1 MECRQKETFINLVN
15 LMPSVEDL
23 QVSRDM
29 DNAIQFLYLDGNSDV
44 VDISLDATK
53 ITVKDEHAGTTKL
66 QYSFAAGEHEDGE
79 NGVDEINITTAEINA
94 AVTPADDSKKW
105 VYEIRRIRPSGQE
118 YVHLTGNFIIQP
130 AVGR

>member
-1 MECRQKETFINLVN
+1 MGCGSNSTGINLVN

-29 DNAIQFLYLDGNSDV
+29 DNTIQFLYLDGNNDV

-53 ITVKDEHAGTTKL
+53 ITIKDEHAGTVKL
-66 QYSFAAGEHEDGE
+66 QYSFAAGAHEDGT
-79 NGVDEINITTAEINA
+79 NGIDEISITMAEINA
-94 AVTPADDSKKW
+94 AVTPADDSKRW
-105 VYEIRRIRPSGQE
+105 VYETRRIRPSGKE
-118 YVHLTGNFIIQP
+118 YIHLTGDFIVLP